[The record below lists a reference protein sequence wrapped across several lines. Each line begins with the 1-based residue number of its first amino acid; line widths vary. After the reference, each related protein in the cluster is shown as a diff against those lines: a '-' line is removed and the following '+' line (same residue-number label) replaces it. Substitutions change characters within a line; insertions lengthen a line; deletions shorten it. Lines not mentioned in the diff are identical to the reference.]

1 MKYGYISVSTKIQ
14 NEQRRILA
22 LNEFGVENEHIVI
35 CIFIL

>member
-1 MKYGYISVSTKIQ
+1 MKYGYIRVSTKDQ

-22 LNEFGVENEHIVI
+22 LNEFGVENEYIVI